1 LIDSFRA
8 TLEEVVGADL
18 LLHVVDASDINWRE
32 KIQQVNSVLGEI
44 QCDQIPQV
52 LCFNKSD
59 LLAEEEIRM
68 LPQTALRVSSKTKSG
83 IDSLLEKLS
92 KALGVNAPYS
102 VRIRAEDG
110 ASRSWLYST
119 GAVLDEELAEDSAL
133 RFRIQ
138 ADDWLVGQIKK
149 KGLAIDVEEVAAL
162 SRVKRGDV

>member
-1 LIDSFRA
+1 
-8 TLEEVVGADL
+8 
-18 LLHVVDASDINWRE
+18 
-32 KIQQVNSVLGEI
+32 
-44 QCDQIPQV
+44 
-52 LCFNKSD
+52 
-59 LLAEEEIRM
+59 M
-68 LPQTALRVSSKTKSG
+68 
-83 IDSLLEKLS
+83 EKLS

-102 VRIRAEDG
+102 VTIRAEDG

-149 KGLAIDVEEVAAL
+149 KGLAIDIEEVAAL